1 MITVHAHARKRA
13 IERFAV
19 MPQEANRWVNE
30 RFKECTFLEFQPDG
44 RKRYIHPEEP
54 IFIVT
59 TSNDDTIISI
69 IDKEKEF
76 VSVKSTFLDS
86 MMPTLERE
94 YENMKRSFRVQY
106 RELEKRIAEA
116 ITNKGITLQ
125 KRARVYHPPTQKML
139 ELQAQD
145 YDALIAKLEADA
157 AKLKSEYEL
166 ASIKVRAFLR
176 TASGLPR

>member
-1 MITVHAHARKRA
+1 MITVHLHARKRA
-13 IERFAV
+13 IERFGI
-19 MPQEANRWVNE
+19 MPKDANRWIND
-30 RFKECTFLEFQPDG
+30 RLAECTFLEFQPDG
-44 RKRYIHPEEP
+44 RKRYIHPDEP

-86 MMPTLERE
+86 MMPTLQRE

-106 RELEKRIAEA
+106 RELEMRIAEA
-116 ITNKGITLQ
+116 ITNKGVTLQ
-125 KRARVYHPPTQKML
+125 KRARVYHPPTQKTL

-145 YDALIAKLEADA
+145 YDALIAKLEGEA
-157 AKLKSEYEL
+157 AALKSEYEL
-166 ASIKVRAFLR
+166 ASIKIRAFLR
-176 TASGLPR
+176 TASGQPR